1 MSLFRVS
8 ANAIVVTASMVVV
21 AGCGLFD
28 KDDSPTAPSAPAAP
42 AANAP
47 VRYTAIGASDAI
59 GVGGSVVCVPFS
71 ACENGT
77 GYVPLLTRRVGTTRE
92 VTLTNLGIPGSVLS
106 PTIHQ
111 IAQANGRDIPANFI
125 DRELPFVPSNATL
138 VTIFGGGNDTNALAE
153 AIDKGVAG
161 NDLRGY
167 IAAQV
172 RAFGADYDR
181 LVRGVRSRAPEAFII
196 VVNVPNMAG
205 LPYAAAYS
213 VSRRQV
219 LQAIAVGF
227 AQEANRQA
235 GAGVVVLD
243 VLCDPQVYDRGRF
256 SSDGFHP
263 NDAGYAYLAERLLPI
278 VNGATP
284 PVAGSCSQMSLVP
297 AL

>member
-1 MSLFRVS
+1 MNLFRVFAYAMVMS
-8 ANAIVVTASMVVV
+8 ACSIVF

-28 KDDSPTAPSAPAAP
+28 KDESPTAPSAPTAP

-47 VRYTAIGASDAI
+47 VRYTAIGASDAV
-59 GVGGSVVCVPFS
+59 GVGASVSCLPF
-71 ACENGT
+71 APCENGT
-77 GYVPLLTRRVGTTRE
+77 GYVPLLARRVGASRE
-92 VTLTNLGIPGSVLS
+92 VTLTNLGIPGAVLS
-106 PTIHQ
+106 PTIYQ
-111 IAQANGRDIPANFI
+111 IAQANGRDLPANFV
-125 DRELPFVPSNATL
+125 DRELPFVPTNSTL
-138 VTIFGGGNDTNALAE
+138 ITIFGGGNDTNALAD
-153 AIDKGVAG
+153 AIDRGAAG

-167 IAAQV
+167 IANQV

-181 LVRGVRSRAPEAFII
+181 LVRGARSRAPEAFII

-205 LPYAAAYS
+205 LPYAANYS

-227 AQEANRQA
+227 AREANRQA

-263 NDAGYAYLAERLLPI
+263 NDAGYAYLADRLLAI
-278 VNGATP
+278 VNGAVP
-284 PVAGSCSQMSLVP
+284 PVASSCSQMSLVA